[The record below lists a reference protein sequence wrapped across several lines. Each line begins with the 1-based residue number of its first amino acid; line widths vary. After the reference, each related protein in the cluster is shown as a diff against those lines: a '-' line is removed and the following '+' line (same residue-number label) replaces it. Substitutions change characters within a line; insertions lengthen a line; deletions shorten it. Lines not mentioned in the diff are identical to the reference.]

1 MANIPEDKKKLL
13 DIRLNEREKAD
24 PDALRL
30 AGQANGAGANGTSAG
45 EKPSRISL
53 GDIPVKKAADV
64 GSAVDPAEQ
73 TLEEILLQRKAR
85 AAAAANT
92 SPAAGKAPLTETAEE
107 LTPVPL
113 RAAVD
118 ANRKSPSEAGSGETD
133 NADEAEG
140 TADAPDTRSR
150 GRRFLDRV
158 LYILGGAIPHRG
170 DSALEIVRKC
180 VFMVALITLI
190 ASLSYIVND
199 MAIQPIYSN
208 IVYDSLRGLYDPDN
222 PAEPPSVDEFDPSLY
237 PEGIS
242 DAFKALYAKNT
253 DIRGW
258 MTYTDTNG
266 SWLNIDYP
274 VMYSGDNSYYLTH
287 NFNKNKQK
295 DGALFFD
302 ERNHIDSPSSQNKA
316 LIVYGHNMASGHMF
330 AKLNDF
336 LKSLQKVRSA
346 PLISLDT
353 LYEQAEYKVFAVMLL
368 NTRTE
373 DGPYFDYLRTD
384 FSSDKSFMD
393 FVANIRARSLYTYG
407 DVDVDPD
414 DQLLIL
420 STCTAPSGAKFEDGR
435 CVVVARRV
443 RKGESS
449 SVNVNSI
456 VKNENV
462 IMPRAWYENQ
472 DLELHPFYTEEG
484 YVIPGLWSDPETTT
498 PPDASTTTTT
508 RPTGTTTRP
517 PIVVPTSPPTTPP
530 TTPGTTTTSS
540 SGSGSTTSSSGS
552 GSTTSSATSSGSTT
566 TTSSGSSTP
575 SETTTTESTPNTEP
589 TPAPTTEP
597 TTPEEPAA

>member
-24 PDALRL
+24 PNALRL
-30 AGQANGAGANGTSAG
+30 AGQTRAAMEADPSA
-45 EKPSRISL
+45 EKPAQVSL
-53 GDIPVKKAADV
+53 GDIPVKKATGDKP
-64 GSAVDPAEQ
+64 AVDPAEQ
-73 TLEEILLQRKAR
+73 TLEEILRQRRAR
-85 AAAAANT
+85 AAAAAGT
-92 SPAAGKAPLTETAEE
+92 ADAAPLAETAEE
-107 LTPVPL
+107 LTPVPQNS
-113 RAAVD
+113 AAV
-118 ANRKSPSEAGSGETD
+118 ETEPEEGKEG
-133 NADEAEG
+133 EAEG
-140 TADAPDTRSR
+140 AEEAPDTRSA

-170 DSALEIVRKC
+170 DSALEIIRKC

-190 ASLSYIVND
+190 ASLSYIIND
-199 MAIQPIYSN
+199 MAIQPIYSD
-208 IVYDSLRGLYDPDN
+208 IVYDSVRELYDPDN
-222 PAEPPSVDEFDPSLY
+222 PAAPPSDDEFDPSLY

-242 DAFKALYAKNT
+242 DAFKALYAKNS

-258 MTYTDTNG
+258 MKYTDTNG
-266 SWLNIDYP
+266 SWLSIDYP

-336 LKSLQKVRSA
+336 LKSLQKARSA

-353 LYEQAEYKVFAVMLL
+353 LYERAEYKVFAIMLL
-368 NTRTE
+368 NTRSE

-407 DVDVDPD
+407 DVDVEPD

-443 RKGESS
+443 REGESR
-449 SVNVNSI
+449 SVNINSI

-472 DLELHPFYTEEG
+472 GLELHPFYTESG
-484 YVIPGLWSDPETTT
+484 YVIPGLWSDPEPTNSS
-498 PPDASTTTTT
+498 AKSTTTANQ
-508 RPTGTTTRP
+508 PTGTTTRP
-517 PIVVPTSPPTTPP
+517 LIVVPTPPPTTPP
-530 TTPGTTTTSS
+530 TPGTTSPYSNT
-540 SGSGSTTSSSGS
+540 
-552 GSTTSSATSSGSTT
+552 TTSSAT
-566 TTSSGSSTP
+566 P
-575 SETTTTESTPNTEP
+575 SESTSPPASSDPPASSEP
-589 TPAPTTEP
+589 TSPAPTTDPPPPPP
-597 TTPEEPAA
+597 TDSTSSAESTSPTEPAA